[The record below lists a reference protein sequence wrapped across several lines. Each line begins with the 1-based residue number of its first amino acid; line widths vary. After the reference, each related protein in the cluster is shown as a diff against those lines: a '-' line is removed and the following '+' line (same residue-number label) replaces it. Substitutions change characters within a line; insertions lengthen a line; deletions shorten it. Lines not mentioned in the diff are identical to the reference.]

1 MESQSPTHRP
11 VGSQPEYSAVGP
23 YFTLFSL
30 RLFEGEIML
39 WEMLAGHENL
49 SQHQREMC
57 LPAQN
62 YRGQA
67 GTVPGGGNKDQ

>member
-1 MESQSPTHRP
+1 MESQSPTHRA
-11 VGSQPEYSAVGP
+11 VSTQPEYSPVGP
-23 YFTLFSL
+23 YFTLFFL
-30 RLFEGEIML
+30 RLFEGEITL
-39 WEMLAGHENL
+39 WEMLAWHGNL